1 MYAFS
6 AKLEQ
11 TNHNRLSHL
20 TNQSKAGSQI
30 REDGFRLNHI
40 SNHFRHL
47 CDVLW
52 ENKNVFWTWMHV
64 PIVGDSK
71 TGTFKIAYN
80 SQFKAVEMY
89 VKFVCSCCY
98 V

>member
-47 CDVLW
+47 CDVL
-52 ENKNVFWTWMHV
+52 
-64 PIVGDSK
+64 
-71 TGTFKIAYN
+71 
-80 SQFKAVEMY
+80 
-89 VKFVCSCCY
+89 
-98 V
+98 

>member
-1 MYAFS
+1 
-6 AKLEQ
+6 
-11 TNHNRLSHL
+11 
-20 TNQSKAGSQI
+20 
-30 REDGFRLNHI
+30 
-40 SNHFRHL
+40 
-47 CDVLW
+47 
-52 ENKNVFWTWMHV
+52 MHV